1 MRSNGLAPALG
12 RLYALSKRG
21 ARRGLDELAAA
32 CAAVGAPVERFP
44 VLHVAGTNG
53 KGSTSAMLAAMGRA
67 AGLRTGLYTSPH
79 LLRFAERI
87 QIDGTPID
95 DGVLAEHLT
104 TALDRFPELT
114 FFEVATLAAFT
125 IFAEAGVELAVLEV
139 GLGGRLD
146 ATNVVERPLVTAVTS
161 IGLDHQEWLGDTIPQ
176 IAAEKAAIA
185 KRGVPMVLGPLDDE
199 ARAVVV
205 ATAEARGATPIVHAR
220 RGVIEGEAAVF
231 AHEGRSVRARLGLRG
246 RHQIDNAAVACH
258 VAWASG
264 LLDDE
269 AIALGLANAR
279 WPGRLETIETPDG
292 RVLLDGAHN
301 PDGVRVLADH
311 LDEHAGPARALVFG
325 AMGDKD
331 FRAMVPDLARR
342 CGTRVYVTP
351 TLTGSTRTAT
361 PPDTLRAL
369 DPGGLAA
376 GDLAE
381 ALARAREAVG
391 PDGEVVV
398 AGSLY
403 LVAEARALLLG
414 LPRDPQVGL

>member
-1 MRSNGLAPALG
+1 M
-12 RLYALSKRG
+12 
-21 ARRGLDELAAA
+21 
-32 CAAVGAPVERFP
+32 GAPVDRFP

-95 DGVLAEHLT
+95 DEVLAEHLT
-104 TALDRFPELT
+104 VVLDRFPELT

-146 ATNVVERPLVTAVTS
+146 ATNVVVRPLVTAVTS
-161 IGLDHQEWLGDTIPQ
+161 IGLDHQEWLGDTVAL

-185 KRGVPMVLGPLDDE
+185 KPGVPMVLGPLDDE

-205 ATAEARGATPIVHAR
+205 ATAEARGATIVHAR
-220 RGVIEGEAAVF
+220 PGVLDGDAVLF
-231 AHEGRSVRARLGLRG
+231 AHAGHSVRARLGLHG
-246 RHQIDNAAVACH
+246 RHQRENAAVACH
-258 VAWASG
+258 VAWTSG

-279 WPGRLETIETPDG
+279 WPGRLEALDTPEG

-301 PDGVRVLADH
+301 PDGVRVLVEH
-311 LDEHAGPARALVFG
+311 LDEHPGPARALVFG

-331 FRAMVPDLARR
+331 FTAMVPPLARR
-342 CGTRVYVTP
+342 CRARVYVTP
-351 TLTGSTRTAT
+351 TLTGSTRSAT
-361 PPDTLRAL
+361 PPDTLLAL
-369 DPGGLAA
+369 DPGGVAA

-391 PDGEVVV
+391 PGGEVIV